1 MASAGLFYHHPDF
14 PPDFNHSCYF
24 YTLMPEPFKAGFVN
38 IFGAPNAGKSTLLNL
53 LLGERL
59 VITSPKVQTTRHR
72 ILGILTE
79 PDYQIVFSDTPGI
92 IEPKYKLHQ
101 KMMMQVKSALEDA
114 DVAILMHDITQ
125 PIEDFE
131 TVSNSLKLK
140 VPVILLLNKTD
151 KVKDKTTIE
160 TELNKYKERFPK
172 WEILAV
178 SAQKK
183 TNTEKILPLILKA
196 LPEGFAFYPDD
207 SISDRSE
214 RFFVAEL
221 IREQIFSL
229 YEEEIPYHTAVLIQA
244 FEEKTTLDVI
254 KADIIVSRETQKM
267 ILLGKGG
274 GMIKQLGINSRV
286 AIEEF
291 LQKKVHL
298 ELFVKVRPKWR
309 DNDNYLKEYGYN

>member
-1 MASAGLFYHHPDF
+1 
-14 PPDFNHSCYF
+14 
-24 YTLMPEPFKAGFVN
+24 MPEQFKSGFVN

-59 VITSPKVQTTRHR
+59 VIISPKVQTTRHR

-79 PDYQIVFSDTPGI
+79 PTYQIVFSDTPGI

-101 KMMMQVKSALEDA
+101 KMMQQVKSALEDA

-125 PIEDFE
+125 PIEEFE
-131 TVSNSLKLK
+131 VISNSLKLK
-140 VPVILLLNKTD
+140 VPAILLLNKTD
-151 KVKDKTTIE
+151 MVKDKSTIDA
-160 TELNKYKERFPK
+160 TVQLFKDKFPK
-172 WEILAV
+172 WEVLAV
-178 SAQKK
+178 SAKK
-183 TNTEKILPLILKA
+183 SVNTDKIMPLIIKF

-214 RFFVAEL
+214 RFFVGEMV
-221 IREQIFSL
+221 REQIYAL
-229 YEEEIPYHTAVLIQA
+229 YEEEIPYHAAVLVQS
-244 FEEKTTLDVI
+244 FEEKPTLTVI

-274 GMIKQLGINSRV
+274 SMIKQLGINSRKV
-286 AIEEF
+286 IEEF

-298 ELFVKVRPKWR
+298 ELFIKVRPKWR
-309 DNDNYLKEYGYN
+309 DNENYLREYGYN

>member
-1 MASAGLFYHHPDF
+1 MPD
-14 PPDFNHSCYF
+14 S
-24 YTLMPEPFKAGFVN
+24 FKAGFVN

-79 PDYQIVFSDTPGI
+79 PGYQIVFSDTPGI

-114 DVAILMHDITQ
+114 DVAILMHDINQ

-131 TVSNSLKLK
+131 TVSKPLNLK
-140 VPVILLLNKTD
+140 VPVILFLNKTD
-151 KVKDKTTIE
+151 VLKDKSTIDSIVK
-160 TELNKYKERFPK
+160 TYKEQYPK
-172 WEILAV
+172 WEVLPI
-178 SAQKK
+178 SARKE
-183 TNTEKILPLILKA
+183 TNTDKIMPLILKA

-214 RFFVAEL
+214 RFFVGEM
-221 IREQIFSL
+221 IREQIYAL
-229 YEEEIPYHTAVLIQA
+229 YEEEIPYHAAVLVQS
-244 FEEKTTLDVI
+244 FEEKTTLNVI

-274 GMIKQLGINSRV
+274 SMIKQLGINSRKV
-286 AIEEF
+286 IEEF

-309 DNDNYLKEYGYN
+309 DNENYLKEYGYN